1 MILVW
6 VGVDYAWTAL
16 AGAEVTM
23 KRIGSLK
30 RIGSFARYVSSR
42 PYGSLRP
49 RYRFGELRK
58 ESICRVADTLLTT
71 V

>member
-1 MILVW
+1 MILMRVRSS
-6 VGVDYAWTAL
+6 TKRIAL
-16 AGAEVTM
+16 AGTERAEVTM
-23 KRIGSLK
+23 K

-58 ESICRVADTLLTT
+58 ESICRVAGTLLTT

>member
-6 VGVDYAWTAL
+6 VGPSTKWTAL
-16 AGAEVTM
+16 VGTGRAEVAM
-23 KRIGSLK
+23 K